1 MRSQVLYSAKQA
13 LFSGKTVKSI
23 ALAAFAIAALLAA
36 TGESRAQ
43 ASFRAIQ
50 IDMSGVPG
58 GAAETRRNLQACLAV
73 KLPEAFAGRINPG
86 ARNAPVLTVR
96 PTTVWLANA
105 SATSIRNDF
114 QSGEGTTSLDS
125 LEGEAIVGGQ
135 RIPLIVSA
143 NPDFGALG
151 YASRVRTD
159 VLCNSFAYWLAK
171 KV

>member
-1 MRSQVLYSAKQA
+1 MRSQA
-13 LFSGKTVKSI
+13 LFSAKALKGA
-23 ALAAFAIAALLAA
+23 ALAAFAAVTLLAA

-43 ASFRAIQ
+43 ATFRAIQ

-58 GAAETRRNLQACLAV
+58 GAAETRSNLQACLAV

-105 SATSIRNDF
+105 AATNIRDAF
-114 QSGEGTTSLDS
+114 SSGEGTTSLDS

-143 NPDFGALG
+143 NPDFGAVGALG

-159 VLCNSFAYWLAK
+159 VLCSSFAYWLAK

>member
-1 MRSQVLYSAKQA
+1 MRLQVLFSAKV
-13 LFSGKTVKSI
+13 LKSA
-23 ALAAFAIAALLAA
+23 ALAGFAAVSLLAT

-43 ASFRAIQ
+43 ATFRAIQ

-58 GAAETRRNLQACLAV
+58 GAVETRRNLQACLAV

-105 SATSIRNDF
+105 AATNIRDAF
-114 QSGEGTTSLDS
+114 SSGEGTTSLDS

-135 RIPLIVSA
+135 RFPLIVSA
-143 NPDFGALG
+143 NPDFGAVGVVG

-159 VLCNSFAYWLAK
+159 ILCNSFAYWLARK
-171 KV
+171 I

>member
-1 MRSQVLYSAKQA
+1 MKSKVLS
-13 LFSGKTVKSI
+13 SVKTVKST
-23 ALAAFAIAALLAA
+23 ALAAFAAVALLAA

-43 ASFRAIQ
+43 ATFRAIQ

-58 GAAETRRNLQACLAV
+58 GAAETRSNLQACLAV

-105 SATSIRNDF
+105 AATNIRDAF
-114 QSGEGTTSLDS
+114 SSGEGTTSLDS

-135 RIPLIVSA
+135 RVPLIVSA
-143 NPDFGALG
+143 NPDFGAIGALG

-159 VLCNSFAYWLAK
+159 VLCSSFAYWLAR

>member
-1 MRSQVLYSAKQA
+1 MRSQVLYSAKA
-13 LFSGKTVKSI
+13 FRNAT
-23 ALAAFAIAALLAA
+23 LAGFAAVALLAA

-43 ASFRAIQ
+43 ATFRAIQ

-58 GAAETRRNLQACLAV
+58 GAAETRSNLQACLSV
-73 KLPEAFAGRINPG
+73 KLPEAFAGRVNPG

-105 SATSIRNDF
+105 AATNIRDAF
-114 QSGEGTTSLDS
+114 SSGEGTTSLDS

-135 RIPLIVSA
+135 RVPLIVSA
-143 NPDFGALG
+143 NPDFGAVGTLG

-159 VLCNSFAYWLAK
+159 VLCNSFAYWLARK
-171 KV
+171 I

>member
-1 MRSQVLYSAKQA
+1 MRSQVLSSAKA
-13 LFSGKTVKSI
+13 LKGT
-23 ALAAFAIAALLAA
+23 ALAAFAAAALLAA

-43 ASFRAIQ
+43 ATFRAIQ

-58 GAAETRRNLQACLAV
+58 GAVETRRNLQACLAV

-105 SATSIRNDF
+105 AATNIRDAF
-114 QSGEGTTSLDS
+114 SSGEGTTSLDS
-125 LEGEAIVGGQ
+125 LEGEAVVGGQ
-135 RIPLIVSA
+135 RVPLIVSA
-143 NPDFGALG
+143 NPDFGAIGALG

-159 VLCNSFAYWLAK
+159 VLCNSFAYWLAR

>member
-1 MRSQVLYSAKQA
+1 MRLQVLYSVKA
-13 LFSGKTVKSI
+13 LKS
-23 ALAAFAIAALLAA
+23 AVLAGFAVVALLA
-36 TGESRAQ
+36 TIGEGRAQ
-43 ASFRAIQ
+43 ATFRAIQ

-58 GAAETRRNLQACLAV
+58 GAAETRQNLQACLSV

-105 SATSIRNDF
+105 AATNIRDAF
-114 QSGEGTTSLDS
+114 SSGEGVTSLDS

-143 NPDFGALG
+143 NPDFGAIGALG

-159 VLCNSFAYWLAK
+159 VLCNSFAYWLAR

>member
-1 MRSQVLYSAKQA
+1 MRLQALYSAKA
-13 LFSGKTVKSI
+13 LRSA
-23 ALAAFAIAALLAA
+23 ALAAFAAVALLATA
-36 TGESRAQ
+36 GESRAQ
-43 ASFRAIQ
+43 STFRAIQ

-58 GAAETRRNLQACLAV
+58 GAFETRRNLQACLAV

-105 SATSIRNDF
+105 AATNIRDAF
-114 QSGEGTTSLDS
+114 SSGEGTTSLDS

-135 RIPLIVSA
+135 RVPLIVSA
-143 NPDFGALG
+143 NPDFGAIGALG

-159 VLCNSFAYWLAK
+159 VLCNSFAYWLAR

>member
-1 MRSQVLYSAKQA
+1 MRLQILCSARA
-13 LFSGKTVKSI
+13 LKSA
-23 ALAAFAIAALLAA
+23 ALAAFAVGTLLAA

-43 ASFRAIQ
+43 GTFRAIQ

-58 GAAETRRNLQACLAV
+58 GAVETRRNLQACLAV

-105 SATSIRNDF
+105 AATNIRDAF
-114 QSGEGTTSLDS
+114 SSGEGTTSLDS

-143 NPDFGALG
+143 NPDFGAIGALG
-151 YASRVRTD
+151 YAARVRTD
-159 VLCNSFAYWLAK
+159 VLCNSFAYWLAR